1 MAMRFERLLLGIAAC
16 AAAACAA
23 ATVAVAQD
31 GVPAAPKGDAKAGQA
46 LYMRV
51 GCFQCHGT
59 TGGGSAVGAKI
70 APGPLPFETFARQVR
85 TPRLAM
91 PIYTTVILSDREL
104 ADIYAYVKSVPPAK
118 SYKDIALLNRDPP
131 VVAAAPVTRAS
142 AADLAMAGTYAAKCA
157 MCHGAN
163 LEGVSGPPLKTADM
177 GDRDPMALAAKIKTT
192 MPLQAPGSLSD
203 AEANGLAHYILVR
216 NRTP

>member
-1 MAMRFERLLLGIAAC
+1 MAMRFERLLFGI
-16 AAAACAA
+16 AAACAA
-23 ATVAVAQD
+23 ATVAIAQS
-31 GVPAAPKGDAKAGQA
+31 GVPVVPKGDAKAGQA

-59 TGGGSAVGAKI
+59 SGGGSAAGPKI
-70 APGPLPFETFARQVR
+70 APGPVPFQAFAHQVR
-85 TPRLAM
+85 TPRSAM
-91 PIYTTVILSDREL
+91 PVYTAVILPDREL
-104 ADIYAYVKSVPPAK
+104 ADIYAYVQSVPPAK

-131 VVAAAPVTRAS
+131 VVAAAPATRVS
-142 AADLAMAGTYAAKCA
+142 AADATGAGLYAAKCA

-163 LEGVSGPPLKTADM
+163 LEGVSGPPLKTADI
-177 GDRDPMALAAKIKTT
+177 GGRGDPMALAAKIKTA

-203 AEANGLAHYILVR
+203 AQATALAHYILGR

>member
-1 MAMRFERLLLGIAAC
+1 MAVRFERLLFGI
-16 AAAACAA
+16 AAACAA
-23 ATVAVAQD
+23 ATVAIAQSST
-31 GVPAAPKGDAKAGQA
+31 PAAPKGTAKAGQA

-59 TGGGSAVGAKI
+59 SGGGSAVGPKI
-70 APGPLPFETFARQVR
+70 APDPMPFEAFARQVR
-85 TPRLAM
+85 TPRLVM
-91 PIYTTVILSDREL
+91 PVYTTVILSDREL

-142 AADLAMAGTYAAKCA
+142 AADPVVAGLYASKCA
-157 MCHGAN
+157 VCHGAN

-192 MPLQAPGSLSD
+192 MPPQAPGSLSD
-203 AEANGLAHYILVR
+203 ADANGLAQYILGR
-216 NRTP
+216 NRAP

>member
-1 MAMRFERLLLGIAAC
+1 MAMRFEGLLFGI
-16 AAAACAA
+16 AAACAA
-23 ATVAVAQD
+23 ATVALAQNE
-31 GVPAAPKGDAKAGQA
+31 VPTAPKGDAKAGLA

-59 TGGGSAVGAKI
+59 SGGGSANGPKI
-70 APGPLPFETFARQVR
+70 APAPVPFEAFARQVR

-91 PIYTTVILSDREL
+91 PVYTTVILPDREL
-104 ADIYAYVKSVPPAK
+104 VDIYAYAKSVPPAK

-131 VVAAAPVTRAS
+131 VVAATSVTRGS
-142 AADLAMAGTYAAKCA
+142 AADVAMAGLYAAKCA

-177 GDRDPMALAAKIKTT
+177 GDRDPMALAAKIKTA

-203 AEANGLAHYILVR
+203 AQATGLAHYILGR
-216 NRTP
+216 NRTR

>member
-1 MAMRFERLLLGIAAC
+1 MAMRFERLLFGVAAV
-16 AAAACAA
+16 CAA
-23 ATVAVAQD
+23 ATVAIAQN
-31 GVPAAPKGDAKAGQA
+31 GVPTAPKGDAKAGQA

-59 TGGGSAVGAKI
+59 SGGGSANGPKV
-70 APGPLPFETFARQVR
+70 APGPLPFEAFARQVR
-85 TPRLAM
+85 TPRLVM
-91 PIYTTVILSDREL
+91 PVYTTVILSDREL

-131 VVAAAPVTRAS
+131 VVAAVPVTRAAS
-142 AADLAMAGTYAAKCA
+142 AADLAVAGLYAAKCA
-157 MCHGAN
+157 VCHGAN
-163 LEGVSGPPLKTADM
+163 LEGVSGPPLNKADM

-203 AEANGLAHYILVR
+203 ADANGLAHYILGR